1 MPLSITLK
9 QGQSSALQQPVAG
22 KAHTTHRHKVTPRF
36 AAAPQH
42 CPQAGP
48 ELCAAVVRCRQGEYL
63 ATLKSTAACMCTN
76 MKREPA
82 CGSICPVTER
92 GVGLAMVNT
101 AGVEG
106 IADHL
111 SRHAETPADARSAWS
126 AAETPAPLQAEQPG
140 GTQGVIISRTA
151 PCLLPEM
158 SQVSTSHE
166 ILRDLDHCALSC
178 LSNPCS
184 R

>member
-1 MPLSITLK
+1 MRAP
-9 QGQSSALQQPVAG
+9 QHHPQAG
-22 KAHTTHRHKVTPRF
+22 SELRF
-36 AAAPQH
+36 AAA
-42 CPQAGP
+42 
-48 ELCAAVVRCRQGEYL
+48 RRRQGPYL

-76 MKREPA
+76 IKREPA
-82 CGSICPVTER
+82 CGCICPVTER
-92 GVGLAMVNT
+92 GVGLAIVNT

-140 GTQGVIISRTA
+140 GTQGVVISRTA
-151 PCLLPEM
+151 PSLLPEM
-158 SQVSTSHE
+158 SQVSTSHD
-166 ILRDLDHCALSC
+166 ILRDLDHCALSYHG
-178 LSNPCS
+178 NFWS